1 MAHRL
6 EEVPGGGAAAQAVPE
21 DATSLARRPPWRSG
35 RVVGGGGILLLFLL
49 AALLAPVLA
58 PHDPLLPDPAHAL
71 AGPSAAYLLG
81 NDEFGRDVLT
91 RLMYGA
97 RISLLVSIASIALG
111 VAIGIGAGL
120 VAGYYGALPDLLVM
134 RSADV
139 ILAIPPVL
147 LAIAVVA
154 ILGPGVLNLI
164 LTIAVIYAPRFTR
177 VAYASTRA
185 VRGREYV
192 AAALALGASDRRIL
206 ARTILPAIIAPLLVQ
221 AALALG
227 AAMLLESGLSF
238 IGLGIH
244 APTPSWGLMVSSARE
259 LMAQDPLLVIWPST
273 VLAVAVLAFNVLG
286 DGVRDLLDPR
296 H

>member
-1 MAHRL
+1 MARRL
-6 EEVPGGGAAAQAVPE
+6 EITAGRGATTKAVSE
-21 DATSLARRPPWRSG
+21 GVASLARRRRWRSG
-35 RVVGGGGILLLFLL
+35 RIVGGGGTLLFFLL
-49 AALLAPVLA
+49 AAILAPVLA
-58 PHDPLLPDPAHAL
+58 LHDPLLPDPAHAL
-71 AGPSAAYLLG
+71 AGPSIAYPLG

-91 RLMYGA
+91 RLMFGA

-111 VAIGIGAGL
+111 VGVGAVAGL

-134 RSADV
+134 RCADV

-147 LAIAVVA
+147 LAISVVA
-154 ILGPGVLNLI
+154 ILGPSLLNLI

-185 VRGREYV
+185 VREQEYV
-192 AAALALGASDRRIL
+192 AAEFALGASDPRIL
-206 ARTILPAIIAPLLVQ
+206 ARTVLPAIVAPLLVQ
-221 AALALG
+221 ASLALG

-244 APTPSWGLMVSSARE
+244 APAPSWGLMVSSARQV
-259 LMAQDPLLVIWPST
+259 MAQDPLLVLWPST
-273 VLAVAVLAFNVLG
+273 VLAIAILAFNVLG

>member
-1 MAHRL
+1 MARRL
-6 EEVPGGGAAAQAVPE
+6 GMAPGGVAATELVRE
-21 DATSLARRPPWRSG
+21 EATSLARRRRWRS
-35 RVVGGGGILLLFLL
+35 RRIRGGGGTLLFFLL
-49 AALLAPVLA
+49 AAVLAPVLA

-71 AGPSAAYLLG
+71 AGPSTAYLLG
-81 NDEFGRDVLT
+81 NDEFGRDVLS

-97 RISLLVSIASIALG
+97 RISLLVSLASIALG
-111 VAIGIGAGL
+111 VGIGTVAGL
-120 VAGYYGALPDLLVM
+120 VAGYYGALTDLLVM
-134 RSADV
+134 RCADV

-147 LAIAVVA
+147 LAIGVVA
-154 ILGPGVLNLI
+154 ILGPGVPNLI

-177 VAYASTRA
+177 VAYASTRT
-185 VRGREYV
+185 VRGLEYV
-192 AAALALGASDRRIL
+192 AAELALGASDRRIL
-206 ARTILPAIIAPLLVQ
+206 AHAILPAIVTPLLVQ

-238 IGLGIH
+238 IGLGIQP
-244 APTPSWGLMVSSARE
+244 PTPSWGLMVSSARE
-259 LMAQDPLLVIWPST
+259 LMAQDSLLVLWPSA